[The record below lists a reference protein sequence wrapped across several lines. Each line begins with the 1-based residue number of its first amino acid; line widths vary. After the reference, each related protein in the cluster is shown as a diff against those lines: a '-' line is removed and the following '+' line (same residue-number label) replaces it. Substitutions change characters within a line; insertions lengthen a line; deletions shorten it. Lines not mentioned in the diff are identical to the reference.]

1 MLLFVLRYRDQLE
14 TNMMVTVVAIG
25 TNDIISTY
33 PLPQPCGFS
42 LQLNQDYMTCPPD
55 IDVSDATGHRS
66 ELSNGSCKLEGGKM
80 DCIYVI
86 FLKTCLYCQ
95 LSVFSR

>member
-1 MLLFVLRYRDQLE
+1 MV
-14 TNMMVTVVAIG
+14 VTVVAIG

-55 IDVSDATGHRS
+55 IDVSDAGHSEYGS
-66 ELSNGSCKLEGGKM
+66 ELSNDSSKLEGGKM
-80 DCIYVI
+80 DCVCY
-86 FLKTCLYCQ
+86 FSQNMSL
-95 LSVFSR
+95 LSAVCVLQMKKGQAQ